1 MNRRNF
7 LKISSTGAAVAVLT
21 PMAVLE
27 TGCAFSVS
35 GTLNVI
41 IEAVGGILS
50 YVGGSLPWVADLQAA
65 LTALQAAE
73 AAWKSGS
80 PAAIVIDA
88 LNTVEAVLAVI
99 PLTAVYS
106 PLIDIIV
113 SGIEAVISYFA
124 PTAQAMHALG
134 AKTRTG
140 AEHNPHLGRIPLK
153 QPHALQSREGAARQ
167 QYNDAAI
174 GLGLPQLKIA

>member
-1 MNRRNF
+1 MNRRHF
-7 LKISSTGAAVAVLT
+7 LKLSGTGAAVAVLT
-21 PMAVLE
+21 PLTVLE

-35 GTLNVI
+35 GTLSVI

-65 LTALQAAE
+65 LTALQTAE
-73 AAWKSGS
+73 ANWKAGS

-99 PLTAVYS
+99 PLTAIYS

-113 SGIEAVISYFA
+113 SGIEAVLNYFTPA
-124 PTAQAMHALG
+124 TTPPVTLTKPRSTAQ
-134 AKTRTG
+134 T
-140 AEHNPHLGRIPLK
+140 NPHLGRIPLK
-153 QPHALQSREGAARQ
+153 QPHSLQTYQGAFKDQFNETAK
-167 QYNDAAI
+167 
-174 GLGLPQLKIA
+174 GLGLTAAEIA